1 MRKRIF
7 CLMMTAVLSLGT
19 ALPVLA
25 EDHTGSK
32 DWQVTFDGSKM
43 GSNVNASEM
52 AEEISSIQPGDT
64 MRLQIALKN
73 SSSHSTGWY
82 MSNKVIETLEDDAE
96 TASGGAYTYRL
107 TYTDPQGVEDVL
119 YSNETVGGEDT
130 PKGAGEGLKQATGS
144 LEDYFFLDTLE
155 SGQGGKVFLTVGLDG
170 ESQGNDYQDTL
181 ARLQMNFAVEND
193 VRSKEITVTPTPR
206 TITNTVRQVLD
217 QTIHITD
224 ERTPLAVLA
233 RSVQTNDPTLILPYC
248 AAALAAGI
256 ILLFLGIAALKRRD
270 RETAGAD
277 EEGGSQG

>member
-7 CLMMTAVLSLGT
+7 CLMMAAALSLGT

-25 EDHTGSK
+25 EDHVSSK
-32 DWQVTFDGSKM
+32 NWQVTFDGSKM
-43 GSNVNASEM
+43 ASNVSPSEM

-73 SSSHSTGWY
+73 SGGRATGWY
-82 MSNKVIETLEDDAE
+82 MTNKVIETLEDQVEA
-96 TASGGAYTYRL
+96 ASGGAYTYVL
-107 TYTDPQGVEDVL
+107 TYTDPQGAEDIL
-119 YSNETVGGEDT
+119 FSNEALGGEDA
-130 PKGAGEGLKQATGS
+130 PRAAGEGLKQGTGS

-155 SGQGGKVFLTVGLDG
+155 NGESGKVFLTVGLDG

-193 VRSKEITVTPTPR
+193 ARSTEVTVTPTPR
-206 TITNTVRQVLD
+206 TVTNTVRRVLD
-217 QTIHITD
+217 QTTHITD
-224 ERTPLAVLA
+224 EGTPLAVLA

-256 ILLFLGIAALKRRD
+256 VLLFLGIMSLKRRD